1 MNNFLVGCVTKW
13 LHLSPDLV
21 QSQLYDETTFY
32 QKFREDLR
40 QCKKEVIIESPFI
53 TTQRMYSLLHLFEAL
68 VAKRVKIYVITR
80 HPDEHDLNMKLQAE
94 TAIRNFESIGVQ
106 VLITSDYHHRKLA
119 ILDRNILWEGSLNIL
134 SQTDSREIMRRMK
147 SKTLAEQMFS
157 FINLGKFI
165 Y

>member
-1 MNNFLVGCVTKW
+1 MNNFLVSCVIKW
-13 LHLSPDLV
+13 LHLCPDLV

-40 QCKKEVIIESPFI
+40 HCKKEVIIESPYI
-53 TTQRMYSLLHLFEAL
+53 STRRMYSLIQPFQGL
-68 VAKRVKIYVITR
+68 VNRKVKVYVITR
-80 HPDEHDLNMKLQAE
+80 DPNDHDLNMKQQAE
-94 TAIRNFESIGVQ
+94 EAIRNFEAMGVQ
-106 VLITSDYHHRKLA
+106 VLINSDYSHRKLA
-119 ILDRNILWEGSLNIL
+119 ILDREILWEGSLNIL

-147 SKTLAEQMFS
+147 SKNLAEQMFS